1 MLNWKLLGDLLPS
14 ELKLECERAEI
25 EVSPKGSHN
34 MIKLSKYILSN
45 GYDPETFFFNTH
57 YQADKTHPLLGMTSA
72 VTGPAKMYNAH
83 ARVSSSAA
91 VTTSTTSAARPI
103 ASAPLMHNNPG
114 LSSTSQTLRS
124 DDKLLE
130 MFERMSLGVEKMVAL
145 LEAKKGDSLGVDR
158 SSPNVPCWDSP
169 ESDCSFGSSERS
181 SFTSSKYSS
190 VGNSLGRRYDKS
202 LLIKHRICLPFQHG
216 NCPDQYEDHHT
227 NDYGQEVLHCCGLC
241 WTDSPEN
248 QCYNPAS
255 ECPGQFY
262 YC

>member
-1 MLNWKLLGDLLPS
+1 MKVKTEDNKEGSSSDRILEMSSVKFVTLAREQGSVSEENSLSFWRKMLNWKLLGDLLPS
-14 ELKLECERAEI
+14 ELKLECERAGI

-34 MIKLSKYILSN
+34 VIKLSKYILSN
-45 GYDPETFFFNTH
+45 GYDPESFYFNTH
-57 YQADKTHPLLGMTSA
+57 YQADKSHPLLGMTSA
-72 VTGPAKMYNAH
+72 VTGPAKMYNDH

-158 SSPNVPCWDSP
+158 SSC
-169 ESDCSFGSSERS
+169 
-181 SFTSSKYSS
+181 TL
-190 VGNSLGRRYDKS
+190 LG
-202 LLIKHRICLPFQHG
+202 L
-216 NCPDQYEDHHT
+216 T
-227 NDYGQEVLHCCGLC
+227 
-241 WTDSPEN
+241 
-248 QCYNPAS
+248 
-255 ECPGQFY
+255 
-262 YC
+262 